1 MLTDVITCFWRFYL
15 LYCLPFFSFDDIT
28 LWLLLIFACLMV
40 FNFVKFQTVVLKVGM
55 SCGGCVGAVKRVLGK
70 MEGLFL
76 SLQSFSLWN
85 FADCAVFLAQH
96 TQN

>member
-1 MLTDVITCFWRFYL
+1 MLTDVLTCFWRFYL
-15 LYCLPFFSFDDIT
+15 LYCLPFFLSDDIT

-40 FNFVKFQTVVLKVGM
+40 FNFVKLQTVVLKVGM

-76 SLQSFSLWN
+76 FLQLIF
-85 FADCAVFLAQH
+85 
-96 TQN
+96 